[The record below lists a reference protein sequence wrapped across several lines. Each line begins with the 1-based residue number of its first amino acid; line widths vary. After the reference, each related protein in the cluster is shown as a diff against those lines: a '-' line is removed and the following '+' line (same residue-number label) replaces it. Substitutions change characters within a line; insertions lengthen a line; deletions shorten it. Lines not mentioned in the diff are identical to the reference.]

1 METIE
6 EKKTIK
12 GSPNQ
17 ATVNDKVQYL
27 RFWARL
33 IISVLVF
40 GVYFFICWSLFQSS
54 QEDLSDSVRSI
65 LQILVGALTV
75 VLASVSGYYFSSQD
89 DLVEE
94 KKDIEKIMA
103 KDIGGN
109 LEKQILIEIQILK
122 QQ

>member
-12 GSPNQ
+12 GTPNQ

-54 QEDLSDSVRSI
+54 QEELSDSVRSI
-65 LQILVGALTV
+65 MQILVGALIV

-94 KKDIEKIMA
+94 KKKDDKDEKSV
-103 KDIGGN
+103 
-109 LEKQILIEIQILK
+109 
-122 QQ
+122 

>member
-54 QEDLSDSVRSI
+54 QEELSDSVRSI
-65 LQILVGALTV
+65 MQILVGALTV

-94 KKDIEKIMA
+94 KKDDRDNTPKPS
-103 KDIGGN
+103 
-109 LEKQILIEIQILK
+109 
-122 QQ
+122 

>member
-12 GSPNQ
+12 GSPNE
-17 ATVNDKVQYL
+17 TSVNDKVQYL

-54 QEDLSDSVRSI
+54 QEELSDSVRSI
-65 LQILVGALTV
+65 MQILVGALTV

-94 KKDIEKIMA
+94 KKKDDKDEKSV
-103 KDIGGN
+103 
-109 LEKQILIEIQILK
+109 
-122 QQ
+122 